1 MFKCCVCLI
10 SLSIGIFL
18 LLTSCKDLNTI
29 SSKSKVEP
37 REIRT
42 DHMYLQRA
50 FPRGNVK
57 ETALQEA
64 KVWKEKN
71 LKSDKFSER
80 SFNNIASLVGPTNA
94 GGRVVDVEIP
104 FDQPDTYYIAAASGG
119 IFKTEDGGATW
130 VSIFDDQGILT
141 MGDISISKNNT
152 NLIWVGTGEA
162 DAVYAHSGN
171 GVYKSIDGGDTWESK
186 GLSDVGTVGKIL
198 LDPNDDNTIFV
209 AAMGPVYRNSENK
222 GIYRSK
228 DGGNTWTKVLYIN
241 DVTGGIDISM
251 HPSNSNIIYASMW
264 QREFTKDDHVYGGPN
279 SGIYR
284 SVDGGNTWE
293 ELTNELST
301 SNTISK
307 IKLEIAP
314 SNPNVV
320 YALYINAA
328 GNIDGFYASHD
339 EGNNWKQGNTSF
351 MVDAGFNE
359 YFGDIYVDPTDEN
372 VLYNMGFW
380 VYKSTNGGQS
390 WTQIFDGVHADQQSF
405 AFNPINPNQIIIG
418 NDGGVYKSDDDGSTF
433 EKINNLPI
441 TQFYRL
447 HVNVNSNNIIYGG
460 SQDNGSWRSVTT
472 DIIDN
477 WEKINNGDGMQP
489 LANSIDDSYWFT
501 STQGGQLF
509 RGGTLGSASGF
520 IEITPTKGEDK
531 RSNWDTPVA
540 FDPSDAETLYYGSN
554 HLHKSSDAG
563 NSWKLISPDLS
574 NGPGS
579 GSSIFGT
586 MTTIDVSTLDNDLI
600 YAGLDDGNI
609 WVTENGGTDWT
620 KISDDLPVRWVT
632 KVYADRENSDKVYV
646 TFSGYRYGEDNGNI
660 YVSEDR
666 GQNWTALGAT
676 LPDIPINDVVTDNEG
691 NIIVGTD
698 AGLFI
703 STNQGE
709 SWETF
714 GINLPSVIV
723 TDLQIADDN
732 NTLYLATYG
741 RSMYKIDISSEITN
755 TEETLSHEPNFTI
768 VPNPARDNT
777 LITLPKTAQQISVIV
792 YNSFGEVVIQNSY
805 GSTQSFKLSLV
816 NLASGTYFLQVRTAS
831 VRSVQ
836 KLIVM

>member
-1 MFKCCVCLI
+1 MFRNYICLMV
-10 SLSIGIFL
+10 LATGIL
-18 LLTSCKDLNTI
+18 LLLNSCNNLDTI

-50 FPRGNVK
+50 FPKGKVK

-64 KVWKEKN
+64 KVWKEKY
-71 LKSDKFSER
+71 LKGIKSGKR
-80 SFNNIASLVGPTNA
+80 SGNDIACLVGPTNA

-104 FDQPDTYYIAAASGG
+104 FDKPDTYYIAAASGG
-119 IFKTEDGGATW
+119 IFKTDDGGATW
-130 VSIFDDQGILT
+130 VAIFDEQGILT
-141 MGDISISKNNT
+141 MGDLSISENNS

-162 DAVYAHSGN
+162 DAGRAHSGN
-171 GVYKSIDGGDTWESK
+171 GVYKSIDGGVTWESK
-186 GLSDVGTVGKIL
+186 GLSDVGTVGKVLI
-198 LDPNDDNTIFV
+198 DPNDDNTVFV

-241 DVTGGIDISM
+241 DVTGGIDIAM

-264 QREFTKDDHVYGGPN
+264 QREFTEDNHIYGGPN

-284 SVDGGNTWE
+284 SLDGGNTWE
-293 ELTNELST
+293 ELNNELST
-301 SNTISK
+301 SNTISR

-328 GNIDGFYASHD
+328 GNIDGFYNSKD
-339 EGNNWKQGNTSF
+339 GGDNWEQGSNSF
-351 MVDAGFNE
+351 MVDSGFNE
-359 YFGDIYVDPTDEN
+359 YFGDIYIDPTDEN
-372 VLYNMGFW
+372 VVYNMGFW

-405 AFNPINPNQIIIG
+405 AFNSMNPNQIIIG
-418 NDGGVYKSDDDGSTF
+418 NDGGVYKSDDGGANF

-447 HVNVNSNNIIYGG
+447 HVNVNGSNVIYGG
-460 SQDNGSWRSVTT
+460 AQDNGSWRTVTS
-472 DIIDN
+472 DGINN
-477 WEKINNGDGMQP
+477 WEKINDGDGMQP
-489 LANSIDDSYWFT
+489 LANSIDDAYWFT
-501 STQGGQLF
+501 STQAGQF
-509 RGGTLGSASGF
+509 YRGGFYGSSGGF
-520 IEITPTKGEDK
+520 NEITPNLGADE
-531 RSNWDTPVA
+531 RNNWDTPVA
-540 FDPSDAETLYYGSN
+540 LDPIDTETLYYGSN
-554 HLHKSSDAG
+554 KLHKTTDAG
-563 NSWKLISPDLS
+563 DTWSLISSDLS

-579 GSSIFGT
+579 GNGRFGT
-586 MTTIDVSTLDNDLI
+586 MTTIDVSTIDNDII

-609 WVTENGGTDWT
+609 WVTEDGGLDWT
-620 KISDDLPVRWVT
+620 KISEDLPVRWVT
-632 KVYADRENSDKVYV
+632 KVYADRENSNKIFV

-666 GQNWTALGAT
+666 GQNWTALGAN

-691 NIIVGTD
+691 NIIIGTD
-698 AGLFI
+698 AGLFM

-709 SWETF
+709 SWDVL

-723 TDLQIADDN
+723 TDLQIDDN

-741 RSMYKIDISSEITN
+741 RSMYKIDLSSVISN
-755 TEETLSHEPNFTI
+755 TDQIVSSGSQFTI
-768 VPNPARDNT
+768 APNPARDNT
-777 LITLPKTAQQISVIV
+777 LITLPTTAQQISAIV

-805 GSTQSFKLSLV
+805 GNSQTFNLSV
-816 NLASGTYFLQVRTAS
+816 SNLASGTYFLLIKTESA
-831 VRSVQ
+831 RSIQ
-836 KLIVM
+836 KLIIL

>member
-1 MFKCCVCLI
+1 MVLAT
-10 SLSIGIFL
+10 GIFL
-18 LLTSCKDLNTI
+18 LLSSCKDINTT

-50 FPRGNVK
+50 FPRGEVK

-64 KVWKEKN
+64 KVWKEKH
-71 LKSDKFSER
+71 LEGAKLGKR
-80 SFNNIASLVGPTNA
+80 SVNDIASLVGPTNA

-104 FDQPDTYYIAAASGG
+104 FDQPNTYYIAAASGG

-130 VSIFDDQGILT
+130 VAIFDDQGTLT
-141 MGDISISKNNT
+141 MGDISISRNNT
-152 NLIWVGTGEA
+152 NLIWAGTGEA
-162 DAVYAHSGN
+162 DAGHAHSGN
-171 GVYKSIDGGDTWESK
+171 GVYKSVNGGVTWESK
-186 GLSDVGTVGKIL
+186 GLLDVGTVGKVLI
-198 LDPNDDNTIFV
+198 DPNDDNTVFV

-228 DGGNTWTKVLYIN
+228 DGGNNWTKVLYIN
-241 DVTGGIDISM
+241 DATGGIDIAM

-264 QREFTKDDHVYGGPN
+264 QREFTEDDRSYGGPN

-293 ELTNELST
+293 ELDNELST
-301 SNTISK
+301 SNTISR

-314 SNPNVV
+314 SNPNVI

-328 GNIDGFYASHD
+328 GNIDGFYAS
-339 EGNNWKQGNTSF
+339 NNGGDNWEQGNTNI
-351 MVDAGFNE
+351 MVSAGFNE
-359 YFGDIYVDPTDEN
+359 YFGDIYIDPTDES

-405 AFNPINPNQIIIG
+405 AFNPINPSQIIIG
-418 NDGGVYKSDDDGSTF
+418 NDGGVYKSDDGGTNF

-447 HVNVNSNNIIYGG
+447 HVNVNGSNILYGG
-460 SQDNGSWRSVTT
+460 AQDNGSWRSVTS
-472 DIIDN
+472 DGIDN
-477 WEKINNGDGMQP
+477 WEKINDGDGMQP
-489 LANSIDDSYWFT
+489 LANSIDDSYWFS
-501 STQGGQLF
+501 STQGGQF
-509 RGGTLGSASGF
+509 YRGGTLGSSSGF
-520 IEITPTKGEDK
+520 VEVTPTIGADE
-531 RSNWDTPVA
+531 RNNWDTPVA
-540 FDPSDAETLYYGSN
+540 LDPSDAETLYYGTN
-554 HLHKSSDAG
+554 KLHKTTDAG
-563 NSWKLISPDLS
+563 DTWTLISPDLS

-579 GSSIFGT
+579 GSSTFGT
-586 MTTIDVSTLDNDLI
+586 MTTIDVSTIDNDII

-609 WVTENGGTDWT
+609 WMTENGGTDWT

-632 KVYADRENSDKVYV
+632 KVYSDRENSNKVYA

-691 NIIVGTD
+691 NIILGTD
-698 AGLFI
+698 AGPFI

-709 SWETF
+709 TWETL

-723 TDLQIADDN
+723 TDLQIDDEN

-741 RSMYKIDISSEITN
+741 RSMYKIDLSSVVSN
-755 TEETLSHEPNFTI
+755 NEEFASSGDQFTI
-768 VPNPARDNT
+768 APNPAST
-777 LITLPKTAQQISVIV
+777 YAIITLPKTAQQISAIV
-792 YNSFGEVVIQNSY
+792 YNSFGEVIIQNSY
-805 GSTQSFKLSLV
+805 SNSQSFNLSV
-816 NLASGTYFLQVRTAS
+816 SNLASGTYFLRIETESA
-831 VRSVQ
+831 RSIQ
-836 KLIVM
+836 KLVVL